1 MSKGI
6 IILRFHYFC
15 DMINTKE
22 ALDTLNK
29 MCSDTLMEHLGIIYT
44 EVGEDYLVAEME
56 VTSKHWQ
63 PMKILHG
70 GATLALAE
78 SVGSALSVIHT
89 DLKNYDVKG
98 MEINANHVRSLR
110 KGKITAKAK
119 FLHKGGMTHIVE
131 INVLNEQDKLVSICR
146 ITNVII
152 KK

>member
-1 MSKGI
+1 
-6 IILRFHYFC
+6 
-15 DMINTKE
+15 MINTTE
-22 ALDTLNK
+22 AVETLNK
-29 MCSDTLMEHLGIIYT
+29 MCSETLMEHLGIVYT
-44 EVGEDYLVAEME
+44 EAGDDYLVAEME
-56 VTSKHWQ
+56 VNSNHWQ

-98 MEINANHVRSLR
+98 MEINANHIRSLR
-110 KGKITAKAK
+110 KGKITANAK
-119 FLHKGGMTHIVE
+119 FVHKGKMTHIVE
-131 INVLNEQDKLVSICR
+131 VNILNEQEKLVSICR

>member
-1 MSKGI
+1 
-6 IILRFHYFC
+6 
-15 DMINTKE
+15 MIDNIE
-22 ALDTLNK
+22 ALANLNK
-29 MCSDTLMEHLGIIYT
+29 MCSETLMEHLGIIYT

-56 VTSKHWQ
+56 VNSNHWQ

-98 MEINANHVRSLR
+98 MEINANHIRSLR
-110 KGKITAKAK
+110 KGKISAKAK
-119 FLHKGGMTHIVE
+119 FVHKGRMTHIVE
-131 INVLNEQDKLVSICR
+131 VNVLNEQNKLVSVCR

>member
-1 MSKGI
+1 
-6 IILRFHYFC
+6 
-15 DMINTKE
+15 MIKNTE
-22 ALDTLNK
+22 ALESLNK
-29 MCSDTLMEHLGIIYT
+29 MCSETLMEHLGIIYT

-56 VTSKHWQ
+56 VTSNHWQ

-98 MEINANHVRSLR
+98 MEINANHIRSLR

-119 FLHKGGMTHIVE
+119 FVHKGKMTHIVE
-131 INVLNEQDKLVSICR
+131 VNVLNEQEKLVSICR

>member
-1 MSKGI
+1 
-6 IILRFHYFC
+6 
-15 DMINTKE
+15 MIKNTE
-22 ALDTLNK
+22 ALESLNK
-29 MCSDTLMEHLGIIYT
+29 MCSETLMEHLGITYT

-56 VTSKHWQ
+56 VTSNHWQ

-98 MEINANHVRSLR
+98 MEINANHIRSLR

-119 FLHKGGMTHIVE
+119 FVHKGKMTHIVE
-131 INVLNEQDKLVSICR
+131 VNVLNEKEKLVSICR

>member
-1 MSKGI
+1 
-6 IILRFHYFC
+6 
-15 DMINTKE
+15 MINNTE
-22 ALDTLNK
+22 ALLHLNE

-44 EVGEDYLVAEME
+44 EAGEDYLVAEME
-56 VTSKHWQ
+56 VSSKHWQ

-89 DLKNYDVKG
+89 DLKNFDVKG
-98 MEINANHVRSLR
+98 MEINANHIRSLR

-119 FLHKGGMTHIVE
+119 FIHKGRMTHIVE
-131 INVLNEQDKLVSICR
+131 VNILNEQEKMVSVCR

>member
-1 MSKGI
+1 MKYE
-6 IILRFHYFC
+6 RKHYFC
-15 DMINTKE
+15 RMINSTE
-22 ALDTLNK
+22 ALENLNQ
-29 MCSDTLMEHLGIIYT
+29 MCTETLMEHLGIIYT
-44 EVGEDYLVAEME
+44 EVGKDYLVAEME
-56 VTSKHWQ
+56 VTSNHWQ

-98 MEINANHVRSLR
+98 MEINANHIRSLR
-110 KGKITAKAK
+110 KGKITAKAS
-119 FLHKGGMTHIVE
+119 FIHKGKMTHIVKV
-131 INVLNEQDKLVSICR
+131 NVLNEQEKLVSVCR

>member
-1 MSKGI
+1 
-6 IILRFHYFC
+6 
-15 DMINTKE
+15 MIDNTE
-22 ALDTLNK
+22 ALANLNK
-29 MCSDTLMEHLGIIYT
+29 MCSETLMEHLGIIYT
-44 EVGEDYLVAEME
+44 EAGNDYLVAEME
-56 VTSKHWQ
+56 VTSNHWQ

-110 KGKITAKAK
+110 KGKITAKAQ
-119 FLHKGGMTHIVE
+119 FIHKGKMTHIVE
-131 INVLNEQDKLVSICR
+131 VNVLNEQNKLVSVCR

>member
-1 MSKGI
+1 
-6 IILRFHYFC
+6 
-15 DMINTKE
+15 MIDNTE
-22 ALDTLNK
+22 ALANLNK
-29 MCSDTLMEHLGIIYT
+29 MCSETLMEHLGIIYT
-44 EVGEDYLVAEME
+44 EAGNDYLVAEME
-56 VTSKHWQ
+56 VTSNHWQ

-110 KGKITAKAK
+110 KGKITAKAQ
-119 FLHKGGMTHIVE
+119 FIHKGKMTHIVE
-131 INVLNEQDKLVSICR
+131 VNVLNEQNKLVSICR